1 MKPRFSAC
9 IAGLTLLA
17 AFAALGMPVRLA
29 AQEKKDHK
37 HHHYQLID
45 TGTLGGPT
53 SSLGFE
59 GERDLNN
66 RGVLV
71 SVGDTALPDPYAPNC
86 FLDCFLAHT
95 VEWQNG
101 VLADFGAL
109 PSVNN
114 SGPIWITD
122 GGLIAG
128 LSDNGVIDPLTG
140 FPEFRAVLW
149 QDGNIMNLGTLGG
162 NESVAGGVNDRG
174 QVSGC
179 ANNGTS
185 DSFNLGCVGSP
196 QQGRAFLWRNGVMED
211 LGTLGGPD
219 SSGGPIN
226 ERGEVAGWALLNS
239 TPNPTTGIPTQ
250 HPFLWQNGIMHDLGT
265 IGGTAVFEVNGL
277 NNHSQVVGGM
287 NVAGDQSFHPFLW
300 DGQSI
305 KDLGTLGGIF
315 GNADWL
321 TEAGAVVGWSTTPG
335 DLAAHAFLWRHGKMA
350 DLGVNAGNL
359 CSIAYV
365 INTREQV
372 VGGSDDCSGNNPLAF
387 VWEKGSIADLNG
399 LVVNGVS
406 VQLTVAVGLNEAGE
420 IAAQGVVSN
429 GDLHAFLLV
438 PCDENHP
445 GIEDCDYSMV
455 EVSATPSAAPAQHY
469 QNLPVPAGMMNPALR
484 RFGGRLHPWSD
495 NLIRQTTPSDLT
507 SKPASGLSAASVVND
522 EKLDELLNPQ
532 FCWRPPCQSSGYC
545 EVDFTGKLTGGC
557 VGSKFFRCFIGSS
570 KNCPTGKRAKHETV
584 INCNQFPDRI
594 DLARKCTF

>member
-1 MKPRFSAC
+1 MKSEKLMWV
-9 IAGLTLLA
+9 IAVAVCAVLVVLA
-17 AFAALGMPVRLA
+17 SPVPLA
-29 AQEKKDHK
+29 AQDKQGHK
-37 HHHYQLID
+37 HNHYQLID

-66 RGVLV
+66 PGALV

-86 FLDCFLAHT
+86 FLDCYLAHT

-101 VLADFGAL
+101 TLADFGAL

-140 FPEFRAVLW
+140 LPEFRAVLW
-149 QDGNIMNLGTLGG
+149 QEGNITNLGTLEG

-179 ANNGTS
+179 ANNAMS

-196 QQGRAFLWRNGVMED
+196 QQGRAFLWHNGVMED

-219 SSGGPIN
+219 SAAGPIN

-265 IGGTAVFEVNGL
+265 IGGTAVFEVNDL

-287 NVAGDQSFHPFLW
+287 NVAGDQSYHPFLW

-305 KDLGTLGGIF
+305 KDLGTLGGNF
-315 GNADWL
+315 GNADSL

-335 DLAAHAFLWRHGKMA
+335 DLAAHAFLWRRGTMV
-350 DLGVNAGNL
+350 DLGVNPGNL
-359 CSIAYV
+359 CSIAYI
-365 INTREQV
+365 INSREQV
-372 VGGSDDCSGNNPLAF
+372 VGGSDDCFGNNSLAF

-399 LVVNGVS
+399 LVINDAG

-429 GDLHAFLLV
+429 GDLHAFLLI

-445 GIEDCDYSMV
+445 RVEGCDYSMV
-455 EVSATPSAAPAQHY
+455 EARPTAPVQSKVRATSRST
-469 QNLPVPAGMMNPALR
+469 LPTALWKR
-484 RFGGRLHPWSD
+484 SNRFRLPGP
-495 NLIRQTTPSDLT
+495 LIRQT
-507 SKPASGLSAASVVND
+507 N
-522 EKLDELLNPQ
+522 
-532 FCWRPPCQSSGYC
+532 
-545 EVDFTGKLTGGC
+545 
-557 VGSKFFRCFIGSS
+557 
-570 KNCPTGKRAKHETV
+570 
-584 INCNQFPDRI
+584 
-594 DLARKCTF
+594 